1 MSAVTLSTLSTEIAA
16 DAAAIA
22 TEIGGGRTTA
32 QITAL
37 AGLLSVLAGRND
49 LAQNAIQLMSETDRA
64 QISPT

>member
-1 MSAVTLSTLSTEIAA
+1 MAAPTLTALSAEILT

-37 AGLLSVLAGRND
+37 AGLLAVLGKRND
-49 LAQNAIQLMSETDRA
+49 LALPALKLLSATDA
-64 QISPT
+64 ANLAPT